1 MSPLLRLTVRRDTYS
16 SFCQLAAR
24 HGVAD
29 IQILSSTD
37 TEYEVELVGSAD
49 AIENLQ
55 RVLIGK

>member
-1 MSPLLRLTVRRDTYS
+1 VRRHTYPAL
-16 SFCQLAAR
+16 CQLAAR

-37 TEYEVELVGSAD
+37 TEYEVEMVGSPD
-49 AIENLQ
+49 AIDNMR